1 MRLHSCS
8 SQLREEHH
16 ATSPLGALT
25 ERAEAASRAA
35 SSPSASESLF
45 GASGMYGFTLACP
58 LVSGNCTGS
67 EAYILLAETMLWS
80 AAACAEARRS
90 PAAATL

>member
-1 MRLHSCS
+1 
-8 SQLREEHH
+8 
-16 ATSPLGALT
+16 
-25 ERAEAASRAA
+25 
-35 SSPSASESLF
+35 
-45 GASGMYGFTLACP
+45 MYGFTLACP